1 MTRTTPP
8 FRADQVGSFL
18 RPKHLLEA
26 RAKRELGELPA
37 SDLAKVE
44 DAAIEKLVAK
54 QKSIGLQAA
63 TDGEFRRTFWHL
75 DFLEEFDGVE
85 RYEAS
90 QGIQFKGGQT
100 KAWGLKVRGKLDFST
115 SHPMLQHFRF
125 LQEQCQLGPK
135 PVLPKMTI
143 PSPSVL
149 HFRGGRK
156 AVSTDVYPGMDA
168 FYHDLGEAYLKAV
181 NAFAAEGCR
190 YLQLDEVNF
199 TYLCDPD
206 QREMLSARGDDPAAL
221 PDIYAAMINKSVSEI
236 PSDMTI
242 TMHLCRGNFK
252 SMWIGSGGYEPVAE
266 LLFNGVNVHG
276 YFMEYDTERAGG
288 FEPLRFVPKD
298 KLVVL
303 GLVTSKH
310 GTLESKDELKR
321 RIDEAAKFISL
332 DQLCLSPQCGFASTE
347 EGNVL
352 TEDEQWAKIARVIEV
367 AHEVWG

>member
-1 MTRTTPP
+1 MTRSAPP

-26 RAKRELGELPA
+26 RAKRERGKISA
-37 SDLAKVE
+37 ADLEKIE

-54 QKSIGLQAA
+54 QESIGLEAA
-63 TDGEFRRTFWHL
+63 SDGEFRRTFWHL
-75 DFLEEFDGVE
+75 DFLEELDGVE

-90 QGIQFKGGQT
+90 HGIQFKGGQT
-100 KAWGLKVRGKLDFST
+100 KAWGLKVHGKLGFPD
-115 SHPMLQHFRF
+115 SHPMLRHFRF
-125 LQEQCQLGPK
+125 LKEHSH
-135 PVLPKMTI
+135 VVPKMTI

-156 AVSTDVYPGMDA
+156 AISTEVYPGMEEFYRDLGDA
-168 FYHDLGEAYLKAV
+168 FSKAV
-181 NAFAAEGCR
+181 KAFAAEGCR

-206 QREMLSARGDDPAAL
+206 QCEMLRARGDNPDAL
-221 PDIYAAMINKSVSEI
+221 PEIYASMINRAVSEI
-236 PSDMTI
+236 PSDLAI

-266 LLFNGVNVHG
+266 ILFNAVNVHG

-288 FEPLRFVPKD
+288 FEPLRFVPKN
-298 KLVVL
+298 KMVVL

-321 RIDEAAKFISL
+321 RIDEAAKFIDL
-332 DQLCLSPQCGFASTE
+332 GQLCLSPQCGFASTE

-352 TEDEQWAKIARVIEV
+352 TEDEQWAKIERVIDV
-367 AHEVWG
+367 AREVWN

>member
-1 MTRTTPP
+1 MHRSIPP

-26 RAKRELGELPA
+26 RAKREHGEISA
-37 SDLAKVE
+37 EDLEKIE

-54 QKSIGLQAA
+54 QESLGLETAS
-63 TDGEFRRTFWHL
+63 DGEFRRTFWHL
-75 DFLEEFDGVE
+75 DFLEELDGVE

-90 QGIQFKGGQT
+90 HGIQFKGGQT
-100 KAWGLKVRGKLDFST
+100 KAWGLKVNGKLGFSD
-115 SHPMLQHFRF
+115 SHPMLKHFRF
-125 LQEQCQLGPK
+125 LKEHSK
-135 PVLPKMTI
+135 VVPKMTI

-156 AVSTDVYPGMDA
+156 TVSTDVYPGMDQ

-181 NAFAAEGCR
+181 QAFAADGCT

-206 QREMLSARGDDPAAL
+206 QREMLRARGDDPAAL
-221 PDIYAAMINKSVSEI
+221 PAIYAAMINKSVSEI
-236 PSDMTI
+236 PSKMTI

-252 SMWIGSGGYEPVAE
+252 SMWIGSGGYEPVADV
-266 LLFNGVNVHG
+266 LFNAVNVHG

-288 FEPLRFVPKD
+288 FEPLRFVPKG

-310 GTLESKDELKR
+310 GALETKDELKR
-321 RIDEAAKFISL
+321 RIDEAAKFIDL

-352 TEDEQWAKIARVIEV
+352 SEDQQWAKIVRVIEV
-367 AHEVWG
+367 AREVWG

>member
-1 MTRTTPP
+1 MRQQCRSIPP

-26 RAKRELGELPA
+26 RARRERGEITTT
-37 SDLAKVE
+37 DLEKIE
-44 DAAIEKLVAK
+44 DAAIEQLVAK
-54 QKSIGLQAA
+54 QESIGLETAS
-63 TDGEFRRTFWHL
+63 DGEFRRTFWHF
-75 DFLEEFDGVE
+75 DFLEKLDGVV

-100 KAWGLKVRGKLDFST
+100 KAWGLKVHSKLGFSD
-115 SHPMLQHFRF
+115 SHPMLRHFRF
-125 LQEQCQLGPK
+125 LKEHCK
-135 PVLPKMTI
+135 VVPKMTI

-156 AVSTDVYPGMDA
+156 AVSTDVYPGMGEFYQDLAGA
-168 FYHDLGEAYLKAV
+168 FLKAV

-199 TYLCDPD
+199 TYLCDTD
-206 QREMLSARGDDPAAL
+206 QRAMLQARGDDPDAL
-221 PDIYAAMINKSVSEI
+221 PEIYAGMINTAISEI
-236 PSDMTI
+236 PSDMVVS
-242 TMHLCRGNFK
+242 MHLCRGNFK

-266 LLFNGVNVHG
+266 ILFNAVNVNS
-276 YFMEYDTERAGG
+276 YFMEYDTARAGG

-321 RIDEAAKFISL
+321 RIDDAARFIDL
-332 DQLCLSPQCGFASTE
+332 DQLCLSTQCGFASTE

-352 TEDEQWAKIARVIEV
+352 TEDEEWAKIRRVVEV
-367 AHEVWG
+367 AREVWG

>member
-1 MTRTTPP
+1 MKTPCRSTPP

-26 RAKRELGELPA
+26 RAQRERGEISTAELEQ
-37 SDLAKVE
+37 VE
-44 DAAIEKLVAK
+44 DAAIEELVAK
-54 QKSIGLQAA
+54 QESIGLETAS
-63 TDGEFRRTFWHL
+63 DGEFRRTFWHF
-75 DFLEEFDGVE
+75 DFLEKLDGVE

-100 KAWGLKVRGKLDFST
+100 KAWGLKVHSKLDFSEN
-115 SHPMLQHFRF
+115 HPMLRHFRF
-125 LQEQCQLGPK
+125 LRDHCK
-135 PVLPKMTI
+135 VVPKMTI

-156 AVSTDVYPGMDA
+156 AVSADIYPGMDG
-168 FYHDLGEAYLKAV
+168 FYDDLGNAFQKAV
-181 NAFAAEGCR
+181 KAFAAEGCR

-199 TYLCDPD
+199 TYLCDTD
-206 QREMLSARGDDPAAL
+206 QCAMLKARGDDPDAL
-221 PDIYAAMINKSVSEI
+221 PDIYASMINKAISEI
-236 PSDMTI
+236 PSDMI
-242 TMHLCRGNFK
+242 VTMHLCRGNFK

-266 LLFNGVNVHG
+266 TLFNAVNVHG

-288 FEPLRFVPKD
+288 FEPLRYVPKD

-310 GTLESKDELKR
+310 GMLESKDELKR
-321 RIDEAAKFISL
+321 RIDEAAQFIDL

-352 TEDEQWAKIARVIEV
+352 TEDEEWAKLERVVEV
-367 AHEVWG
+367 AREVWG